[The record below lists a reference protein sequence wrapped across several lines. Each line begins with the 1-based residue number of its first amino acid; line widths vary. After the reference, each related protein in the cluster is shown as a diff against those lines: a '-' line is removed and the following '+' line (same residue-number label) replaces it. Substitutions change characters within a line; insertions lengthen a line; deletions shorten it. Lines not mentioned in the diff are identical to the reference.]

1 MFYQIFIC
9 FLMVYI
15 IDTLYPKKELGL
27 IIYLFHPL
35 FLFSDPAIR
44 AQHYWIVRTP
54 RVWSDPP
61 WVFSSSFML
70 VDFLL
75 NTNKCIVIIN
85 CSNLLKTWNFLQIS
99 LTWPHTLSSKAFLGG
114 NGVPGYRPKLF
125 RGKLRS
131 NIRQINVHENKVC

>member
-54 RVWSDPP
+54 RV
-61 WVFSSSFML
+61 
-70 VDFLL
+70 
-75 NTNKCIVIIN
+75 
-85 CSNLLKTWNFLQIS
+85 
-99 LTWPHTLSSKAFLGG
+99 
-114 NGVPGYRPKLF
+114 
-125 RGKLRS
+125 
-131 NIRQINVHENKVC
+131 